1 MISQFSPLPFGDQF
15 WALSSICQ
23 CIAIHSKFPGKMYLY
38 TVATYAQHSV
48 ASNIFA
54 SRAVFAVL
62 RPISV
67 ALTRHQFWAVC
78 DPIIGPVAGA
88 LQSQRDALAHRAWLT
103 REQSSIENDVGIQV
117 THLLVLCHLTD
128 EKLNKTT
135 VNSGNLL
142 FWHRI
147 WTTVRPL
154 LSGLPLSGSLYYPD
168 AISPWFF
175 FFCVQ

>member
-1 MISQFSPLPFGDQF
+1 M
-15 WALSSICQ
+15 A
-23 CIAIHSKFPGKMYLY
+23 
-38 TVATYAQHSV
+38 
-48 ASNIFA
+48 
-54 SRAVFAVL
+54 
-62 RPISV
+62 PILGS
-67 ALTRHQFWAVC
+67 F

-88 LQSQRDALAHRAWLT
+88 LQSQRDALALRAWLT

-147 WTTVRPL
+147 WTISTWVFTRSKYKQILCKYCYLVAINMGESWAFGNWPPWIAASRCKMTMVMPCFLRDFHNVRIRADGWNFIHCAVGTL
-154 LSGLPLSGSLYYPD
+154 RIECRCNFD
-168 AISPWFF
+168 
-175 FFCVQ
+175 V